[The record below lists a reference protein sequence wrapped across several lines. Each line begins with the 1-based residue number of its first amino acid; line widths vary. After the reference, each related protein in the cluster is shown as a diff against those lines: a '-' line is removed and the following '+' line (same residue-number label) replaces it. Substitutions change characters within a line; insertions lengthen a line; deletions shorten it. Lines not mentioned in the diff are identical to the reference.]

1 MMEKM
6 RPPSPSQP
14 MQATHG
20 TTPAKNRTAHAQGPA
35 GAGDFLGLLTA
46 LGDNLLSGASVSGS
60 MASTEASDT
69 LGSDTAGDKA
79 APSKKQSGLL
89 SLLGEATLPSV
100 SNFPSVPVLDA
111 TKVATDS
118 SVMASFLALQVGFS
132 GATYTPLSAT
142 PTDTV
147 SLGATHTSLSATPS
161 ATPTDT
167 VSLGVHSA
175 ALATGMVATAT
186 NTLAAGSRG
195 VAVASS
201 GGELGLV
208 AQTAALDGATE
219 VQAEQGLGAVAKKP
233 TASRWASPATEAL
246 AARSTLSLRQES
258 TERPAAQ
265 AALVSAVQAA
275 VSGADVPRDP
285 LVAGVGQQQNAWG
298 APSSSFEPPVVL
310 AGQDFGLNSQGQNTG
325 RGGEGGRGASGQ
337 NPDAG
342 ALFGIDGLTAEPASV
357 GEAPVFDAASALP
370 AEDAVAEQVSY
381 WVNQNIQNA
390 ELTVEHAGH
399 PVEVTVSLSGNEAH
413 VSFRSDQN
421 ETRAL
426 LDASEAQLRDLLES
440 QGLSLSGMTVGD
452 SATQGNGNNG
462 TEPRNGAKGTRQSAT
477 VQASVATDGQR
488 NSAGTITDK
497 AVDIFV

>member
-14 MQATHG
+14 TQAAHG
-20 TTPAKNRTAHAQGPA
+20 TTPAKNRPALAQGTA

-46 LGDNLLSGASVSGS
+46 LGDNLLSG
-60 MASTEASDT
+60 
-69 LGSDTAGDKA
+69 
-79 APSKKQSGLL
+79 
-89 SLLGEATLPSV
+89 
-100 SNFPSVPVLDA
+100 VPVLDA
-111 TKVATDS
+111 DGALALDVAGDKSAPLKKWPSLEATATDS
-118 SVMASFLALQVGFS
+118 SAATASLLALQAGFA
-132 GATYTPLSAT
+132 GATQAPLSSTQSATIT
-142 PTDTV
+142 PTDTL
-147 SLGATHTSLSATPS
+147 SLGGHNALLA
-161 ATPTDT
+161 APT
-167 VSLGVHSA
+167 V
-175 ALATGMVATAT
+175 T
-186 NTLAAGSRG
+186 NALAAGSRG

-219 VQAEQGLGAVAKKP
+219 AQAEQGLGAVAKKP

-246 AARSTLSLRQES
+246 TARSTLSLRQEP
-258 TERPAAQ
+258 TERAAASQ
-265 AALVSAVQAA
+265 AALVSALQAA
-275 VSGADVPRDP
+275 VGGADAPRDP
-285 LVAGVGQQQNAWG
+285 LAAGAGQQQNVSG
-298 APSSSFEPPVVL
+298 APSYSFEPPV
-310 AGQDFGLNSQGQNTG
+310 AFSGQDVGLSSQGQNAG

-337 NPDAG
+337 NSDAG
-342 ALFGIDGLTAEPASV
+342 ALFGIDGLMAEPASV

-452 SATQGNGNNG
+452 SAMQGDGNNISD
-462 TEPRNGAKGTRQSAT
+462 PRNGAKGTRQSAT
-477 VQASVATDGQR
+477 VQASVATNGQR
-488 NSAGTITDK
+488 SVGTVTDK

>member
-14 MQATHG
+14 TQATHG

-46 LGDNLLSGASVSGS
+46 LGDNLLSGVSVLDADG
-60 MASTEASDT
+60 ALAADA
-69 LGSDTAGDKA
+69 AGDKGA
-79 APSKKQSGLL
+79 SLKKWPGLD
-89 SLLGEATLPSV
+89 T
-100 SNFPSVPVLDA
+100 
-111 TKVATDS
+111 TATDS
-118 SVMASFLALQVGFS
+118 SATASLLALQAGF
-132 GATYTPLSAT
+132 A
-142 PTDTV
+142 
-147 SLGATHTSLSATPS
+147 GATHAPLSSSQSATAPI
-161 ATPTDT
+161 DT
-167 VSLGVHSA
+167 LSLGGHNALLA
-175 ALATGMVATAT
+175 APTAT
-186 NTLAAGSRG
+186 NALAAGSRG

-219 VQAEQGLGAVAKKP
+219 AQAEQGLGAVAKKP

-285 LVAGVGQQQNAWG
+285 LVAGAGQQQNTWG

-310 AGQDFGLNSQGQNTG
+310 AGQDFGLSNQGQNAG

-337 NPDAG
+337 NSDAG
-342 ALFGIDGLTAEPASV
+342 ALFGIDGLMAEPASV

-488 NSAGTITDK
+488 SSAGTITDK